1 MVPVRSRGIYPV
13 YDLEMITENP
23 RSAPVCVCP
32 AEYLC
37 KKSIHPG
44 NLYVPEPGRLVIVKT
59 YIAPTHQRRCGKVM
73 FFSRAYLFTVGS
85 VVTITH
91 GVLSL
96 IIQGP
101 PHPPLSPGHRPSH
114 LYTEPPTPDMFK
126 SVHYEARTVG
136 KWAVGIILECLLVT
150 ARKRSLRRLCFHKS
164 VSFWPRDGEGGGL
177 HPRRNLHPG
186 GSAYKGVC
194 I

>member
-1 MVPVRSRGIYPV
+1 MVRRVVRAGGAPPPPPLDQPLIMTCSTQTRCEMVPVRSRGIYPV

-37 KKSIHPG
+37 KKSIYPG
-44 NLYVPEPGRLVIVKT
+44 NLYVAEPGRLVIVKT
-59 YIAPTHQRRCGKVM
+59 NIAPTHQRRCGKVM

-101 PHPPLSPGHRPSH
+101 PHPPLSLGHRPSH
-114 LYTEPPTPDMFK
+114 LYRDPMDMLKLVQLVLHCTGTPRPPTCSKVFIMK
-126 SVHYEARTVG
+126 HVQ
-136 KWAVGIILECLLVT
+136 LV
-150 ARKRSLRRLCFHKS
+150 SGRLAS
-164 VSFWPRDGEGGGL
+164 
-177 HPRRNLHPG
+177 
-186 GSAYKGVC
+186 Y
-194 I
+194 